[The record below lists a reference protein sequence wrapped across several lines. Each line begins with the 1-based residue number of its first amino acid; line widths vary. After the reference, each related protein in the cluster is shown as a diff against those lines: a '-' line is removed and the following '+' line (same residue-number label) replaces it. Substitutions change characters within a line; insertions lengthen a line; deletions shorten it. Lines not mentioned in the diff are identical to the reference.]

1 MPLKKP
7 LSSISHVHGSSRCG
21 HEEGRKGH
29 VAALGPV
36 AVSNT
41 VIVLPSLTRFDVR
54 QWHKFY
60 QHRVLRRQVS
70 NLDAI

>member
-1 MPLKKP
+1 MCMGRVGVAMRK
-7 LSSISHVHGSSRCG
+7 
-21 HEEGRKGH
+21 EERAVLPPGGGGTRT
-29 VAALGPV
+29 PV

-41 VIVLPSLTRFDVR
+41 VLALPNLTRFDVR